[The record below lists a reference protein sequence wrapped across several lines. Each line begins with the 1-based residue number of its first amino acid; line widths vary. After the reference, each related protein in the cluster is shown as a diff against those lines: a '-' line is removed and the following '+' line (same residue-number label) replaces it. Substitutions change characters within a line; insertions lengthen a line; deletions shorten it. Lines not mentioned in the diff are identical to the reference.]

1 MTDLFSPFTLRG
13 VTLKNRIGVSPM
25 CQYCCRDDG
34 MPTDWHLAHLVSRS
48 VGGAGLVM
56 TEAAAVTAE
65 GRISPGDLG
74 IWSEAHVAPH
84 ARLAAAIAA
93 TGGVPAIQIAHAGRK
108 ASRQAPWGTGAAD
121 PAWSC
126 LAPSAEAFQG
136 FDTPRAATEAEIGAT
151 IAAFVEAAKRSVR
164 AGYRVIELHGA
175 HGYLMHQF
183 LSPISNRRND
193 SWGGDFEGRTRF
205 VRETAAAVR
214 AAIPEDVMLWLRI
227 SHTDWVEGGWT
238 TEETV
243 ELARRARAAG
253 VDMVDVSSGGIDPQ
267 RQKIPIG
274 PGYQVPGAAA
284 VREGAGV
291 AVAAVGLITE
301 PEQAQAVVAER
312 QADMVLLARAV
323 LRDPYW
329 PMRAA
334 AVLGR
339 AEAVKAPPQYDR
351 GWNGIGK
358 FAMRTETGLPLPP
371 LPAPLPGR

>member
-34 MPTDWHLAHLVSRS
+34 MPTDWHMAHLVSRS

-108 ASRQAPWGTGAAD
+108 ASRQAPWGNGAAD
-121 PAWSC
+121 PSWSC

-136 FDTPRAATEAEIGAT
+136 FDAPRAATEAEIGAT

-214 AAIPEDVMLWLRI
+214 AAIPDDVMLWLRI

-238 TEETV
+238 TEESV
-243 ELARRARAAG
+243 ELSRRVKALG
-253 VDMVDVSSGGIDPQ
+253 VDLVDVSSGGLDAG
-267 RQKIPIG
+267 QKIPLG
-274 PGYQVPGAAA
+274 PGYQVPGAEA
-284 VREGAGV
+284 VRSGASLP
-291 AVAAVGLITE
+291 VAAVGMITE
-301 PEQAQAVVAER
+301 PEQAQAILTEGR
-312 QADMVLLARAV
+312 ADIILLARV
-323 LRDPYW
+323 LLREPYW
-329 PMRAA
+329 PVRAA
-334 AVLGR
+334 AALGR
-339 AEAVKAPPQYDR
+339 ADALHIPPQYDR
-351 GWNGIGK
+351 GWNTLAKWEMDRGI
-358 FAMRTETGLPLPP
+358 A
-371 LPAPLPGR
+371 APMNPI